1 MARRRSKRVV
11 KKPVR
16 VEKLDTVFT
25 CPFCNHPNAVEC
37 IIDRKLFVGEAGC
50 RACKASFS
58 TSTTPL
64 TEPIDIY
71 LNGLMSVLGLTKVED
86 SRYQERLYSS
96 SQSFAVFSLIP
107 IESSAIAM
115 ARRRSKRVVK
125 KPVRVEKLD
134 TVFTCPFC
142 NHPNAVE
149 CIIDRKLFV
158 GEAGCRACKASFS
171 TSTTPLTEP
180 IDIYTEWIDECV
192 RVNKS

>member
-1 MARRRSKRVV
+1 MIKLVEIGGLIYKPPPSQNPNPVRICTEKAICIYAQMLDHYQSSLFPDSIESLAIAMARRRSKRVV

-16 VEKLDTVFT
+16 VEKLNTVFT

-71 LNGLMSVLGLTKVED
+71 N
-86 SRYQERLYSS
+86 
-96 SQSFAVFSLIP
+96 
-107 IESSAIAM
+107 
-115 ARRRSKRVVK
+115 
-125 KPVRVEKLD
+125 
-134 TVFTCPFC
+134 
-142 NHPNAVE
+142 
-149 CIIDRKLFV
+149 
-158 GEAGCRACKASFS
+158 
-171 TSTTPLTEP
+171 
-180 IDIYTEWIDECV
+180 EWIDECV